1 MTTLHRVSVSIVE
14 DDRITRETLM
24 ALIEKA
30 PDLRFVA
37 AYPDAE
43 SAIREIPKNPPDV
56 VVMDLN
62 LSGKRSVKLDGTEC
76 VAAVKSTHPGL
87 KVIMLTVYDDTDKI
101 FQSLRAGASGYLLK
115 RSHPNEILRAIREV
129 HEGGPPMSMNIACRV
144 MESLSVSP
152 RPGAVDTLTLRERE
166 ILSLL
171 AQGVTD
177 KQIAHNLGISSSTV
191 RGHLHTIYG
200 KLYVDS
206 RTQAVLKYLGR

>member
-1 MTTLHRVSVSIVE
+1 MTLPRVSVSIVE
-14 DDRITRETLM
+14 DDQITRETLV
-24 ALIEKA
+24 ALIAKA
-30 PDLRFVA
+30 PDLRFIA

-43 SAIREIPKNPPDV
+43 TAIREIPKHPPNV

-62 LSGKRSVKLDGTEC
+62 LSGKRQVKLDGAEC
-76 VAAVKSTHPGL
+76 VAAVKSITPGL
-87 KVIMLTVYDDTDKI
+87 QVMMLTVYDDTDRI
-101 FQSLRAGASGYLLK
+101 FQCLRAGASGYLLK
-115 RSHPNEILRAIREV
+115 RSQPQDILRAIREV
-129 HEGGPPMSMNIACRV
+129 HNGGAPMSMHIARRV
-144 MESLSVSP
+144 VESFSVP
-152 RPGAVDTLTLRERE
+152 PGPGTVDKLTLRERE

-200 KLYVDS
+200 KLHVDS